1 MDRSRISITRHVGK
15 LWGDIPSSFVKW
27 AIEEAKNFKGFTLEK
42 LIEEYEKRELKTI
55 KMEVLEKTE
64 KALALSKLNKEQTV
78 NPEQEQEETVEKK
91 MIFEYDPDQL
101 KLFRK
106 KILGKQRGNAVIKE
120 GIKYAFNEL
129 EEYIKE
135 NSKLIEI

>member
-1 MDRSRISITRHVGK
+1 
-15 LWGDIPSSFVKW
+15 
-27 AIEEAKNFKGFTLEK
+27 
-42 LIEEYEKRELKTI
+42 
-55 KMEVLEKTE
+55 MEVLEKTE